1 MANAS
6 EAIDRTVMPMV
17 SNFIILRYENMSRMI
32 HS

>member
-1 MANAS
+1 MANAT

-17 SNFIILRYENMSRMI
+17 SNFIILRYGNMSHMI

>member
-1 MANAS
+1 MANAT

-17 SNFIILRYENMSRMI
+17 SNFIILRYENMSHMI

>member
-1 MANAS
+1 MANAT

-17 SNFIILRYENMSRMI
+17 SNFITLCHENMSRMI